1 MLNMIRPVAPLFV
14 VLALSACGA
23 VQNPLSQAEPAA
35 EPAPSAPLD
44 AKDGALDGASEGQE
58 PSTVLQ
64 RQDDTPNATPASGLL
79 GETVVALGDP
89 VKPGFWLKTPLVTA
103 EQSGILERA
112 GGATVQ
118 VTLLPLGGA
127 PTGGSQISL
136 AAMRSLDIGLT
147 ELVTLKVFSN

>member
-23 VQNPLSQAEPAA
+23 VQNPFSQAEPAA
-35 EPAPSAPLD
+35 APAPSAPLD
-44 AKDGALDGASEGQE
+44 ATDGALEAQE

-64 RQDDTPNATPASGLL
+64 RQENTPNATPASGLI

-89 VKPGFWLKTPLVTA
+89 VQPGFWLKTPLVTA
-103 EQSGILERA
+103 EQNGVLERA

-118 VTLLPLGGA
+118 VTLLPLGGPA
-127 PTGGSQISL
+127 TGGSQISL
-136 AAMRSLDIGLT
+136 AAMRSLNIGLT
-147 ELVTLKVFSN
+147 ELVTLKVYSN